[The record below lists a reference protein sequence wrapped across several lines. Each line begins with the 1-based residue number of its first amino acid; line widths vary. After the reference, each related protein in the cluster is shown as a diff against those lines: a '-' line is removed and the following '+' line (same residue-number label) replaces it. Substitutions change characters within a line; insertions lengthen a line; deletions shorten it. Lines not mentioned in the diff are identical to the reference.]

1 MKLMQLV
8 YTSTATGTINTGEFE
23 DILHVARTKN
33 AEKGITGMLMFH
45 EKTFYQCLEGDEN
58 VINELYTKIAID
70 DRHFNVHLIGK
81 IEIEKRS
88 FSDWEMGFVNMHS
101 EELSTQGFNDVN
113 KSIDSIESTPKSLV
127 KFMEHFINQISYKK
141 AS

>member
-45 EKTFYQCLEGDEN
+45 ENTFYQCLEGDEN
-58 VINELYTKIAID
+58 VISELFTKIAID

-81 IEIEKRS
+81 VEVQERS
-88 FSDWEMGFVNMHS
+88 FPDWKMGFVNMHG
-101 EELSTQGFNDVN
+101 EELSNQGFNDVN
-113 KSIDSIESTPKSLV
+113 KSIDLIESTPKSLV